1 MKLRNLVSV
10 GLAGVMALSMAACGN
25 SSAPASGAA
34 TSNAAVAES
43 GETQAEAN
51 AKAAGVLT
59 ANADP
64 ANTEVTDEAI
74 TIGLA
79 SEPSTLFPS
88 GTGSTENEA
97 QIVYGAITDT
107 LVHKDQATGKLV
119 PGLAT
124 EWKWTDD
131 THLQFTIRDGVT
143 MGDGKALTA
152 DDVVYD
158 VGVWTTASAS
168 TDTGR
173 FIVGATKDDDTHVT
187 IEYNVKAP
195 AMVEMMSMTNFG
207 IFSEAEVNA
216 AGGAEGASKAPT
228 FGSGKYKFK
237 EWKHG
242 EKIVLERNDNYW
254 DSNWKGYYKTIN
266 LTFTNDAAAREMAV
280 ESGDSQVAYDMPVSQ
295 AATFKGSDA
304 VSTVVYTFGQVAHLW
319 YNMTGD
325 HATKDLA
332 MRQAIDKALDFDAL
346 AQVGT
351 AGFGTPALGYFED
364 NSPYYNQT
372 FTKEERA
379 VDLDGAKK
387 ILEDAGIATDG
398 SVELD
403 ILGMQDTAAVYT
415 VIQENLSKI
424 GIKVNIETV
433 DTPTFVQD
441 AFGGNYDLI
450 MVGEYTAERYPT
462 LIPFLQK
469 ATVDSGF
476 VIGGPK
482 ITTPEIDAAI
492 TKLIEEKD
500 TGKAKEEAGALEQ
513 TMKDQMIVSNLYPE
527 MKAVITG
534 TDIKGYTTRERGFMD
549 ITNFY
554 KKA

>member
-10 GLAGVMALSMAACGN
+10 GLAGVMALSMAACGS
-25 SSAPASGAA
+25 SSAPTSGAA
-34 TSNAAVAES
+34 TSNVAVAES

-51 AKAAGVLT
+51 AKASGVLT

-64 ANTEVTDEAI
+64 ANTEATDEAI

-119 PGLAT
+119 PGLAS

-158 VGVWTTASAS
+158 VGIWTTASAS

-187 IEYNVKAP
+187 IEFNTKAP

-216 AGGAEGASKAPT
+216 AGGAEGASKAPA

-237 EWKHG
+237 EWKNG

-280 ESGDSQVAYDMPVSQ
+280 ESGDAQVAYDMPVSQ

-319 YNMTGD
+319 YNMTDD

-332 MRQAIDKALDFDAL
+332 LRQAIDKALDFDAL

-351 AGFGTPALGYFED
+351 AGFGAPALGYFED

-403 ILGMQDTAAVYT
+403 ILGMQDTVAIYT

-424 GIKVNIETV
+424 GLKVNIQSV

-462 LIPFLQK
+462 LLPFLQK

-482 ITTPEIDAAI
+482 TTTPEIDAAI
-492 TKLIEEKD
+492 TELIEEKD